1 LKVLAESDR
10 ITFRAS
16 FSPPMNNDEYIKLAE
31 VEDQMW
37 YFQSLHQR
45 VIAGLRLSGPAL
57 PEGPFL
63 DAGCGT
69 GGFIKRLVRAFP
81 DRRVDGIDFS
91 PLACQLAQERTQARI
106 EVASITALPFA
117 EGSFAA
123 LTALD
128 VVVQVEDPGLAI
140 REFFRVLRPGG
151 RVVINAAAYRWLWS
165 YHDDSCQTRHR
176 FTRPELAAL
185 VKAAGFEIERSTYW
199 NLIPLPLIVAKRKL
213 FRRASDTSDVRLY
226 PRPVEALFR
235 GAMAA
240 EEAWIEQV
248 SALPAGTSVHIVARK
263 PTASSP

>member
-1 LKVLAESDR
+1 MQ
-10 ITFRAS
+10 T
-16 FSPPMNNDEYIKLAE
+16 DEYIKLAE

-45 VIAGLRLSGPAL
+45 VIDGLRLGGRAL
-57 PEGPFL
+57 PEGRFL

-69 GGFIKRLVRAFP
+69 GGFIKRLARAFP
-81 DRRVDGIDFS
+81 DRPVDGIDFS
-91 PLACQLAQERTQARI
+91 PLACQLAQERTAADIR
-106 EVASITALPFA
+106 VASITELPFA
-117 EGSFAA
+117 DESYAA

-176 FTRPELAAL
+176 FTRPELSAL
-185 VKAAGFEIERSTYW
+185 VRAAGFEIERSTYW

-213 FRRASDTSDVRLY
+213 FRRPTDTSDVRLY
-226 PRPVEALFR
+226 PPMIETMF
-235 GAMAA
+235 GAAMGL
-240 EEAWIEQV
+240 EQGWINRV
-248 SALPAGTSVHIVARK
+248 SPLPAGSSVHVVARK
-263 PTASSP
+263 P

>member
-1 LKVLAESDR
+1 
-10 ITFRAS
+10 
-16 FSPPMNNDEYIKLAE
+16 MNNDEYIKLAE

-45 VIAGLRLSGPAL
+45 AIAGLGLGGPAL
-57 PEGPFL
+57 AEGPFL

-81 DRRVDGIDFS
+81 DRRVEGIDFS
-91 PLACQLAQERTQARI
+91 PVACELAQERTQARI

-123 LTALD
+123 VTSLD

-176 FTRPELAAL
+176 FTRPELAGL
-185 VKAAGFEIERSTYW
+185 VEAAGFEIERSTYW

-213 FRRASDTSDVRLY
+213 FWGASDTSDVRLY

-235 GAMAA
+235 WAMAA

-263 PTASSP
+263 PTVSSP